1 MVMTNERDE
10 QGLWI
15 PGIESFQETAPPSAT
30 EIMDLLKQSKM
41 YFQAFHAQCRTGD
54 DYFYGRNQIDVAEG
68 FDQIRMAKA
77 RSIVNVATDH
87 VDVNNVDI
95 EVPLA
100 SQRAKARAEKLQKF
114 YQGVW
119 MNIDQ
124 PVKRTT
130 VRHAFAY
137 GVAWM
142 KVMFDTDRWP
152 DAPQMGD
159 FASDEDYKEALEDFM
174 EKRNISFPIIV
185 ENVNPKRLVWDASK
199 IGPRAAIEFYER
211 SDTRA
216 LMNKFPQWSGETDR
230 QGIVQWAE
238 YWDEKYAVFMANNE
252 VVWAD
257 EHGYGFMPYVP
268 VQPANTM
275 DWDDGPPHE
284 RYQGML
290 IPILDLLD
298 EHARAFNARS
308 AILRAYAWPSIDFH
322 GPDHLTDRARQ
333 NYEMFGGLNQVP
345 AGVDIRVSPRPM
357 PPPELVAHV
366 NDVASEM
373 EEATFPN
380 VVRGVRPR
388 GVSTGFALST
398 LAGMGRLVFQGV
410 ADGMARGIERC
421 NSRFAMLVENKI
433 KGRITVHARSEV
445 HNFDTTIAPNDV
457 RGYYENIVRLKDE
470 SPEEREREASL
481 AFRLWNGGD
490 GIIDITEAQKRSG
503 VVNPLEMQVNQA
515 AERLQRSPQIEEALQ
530 KLAAER
536 LQLLEQLSEA
546 VGAPGETEGQGGL
559 GNMFMPGQAQLQRP
573 GEGQIQQQRVNTNM
587 EAGVFPQG
595 LGGID
600 NLGALLGAAPGGA
613 VGMPSGQTV
622 R

>member
-1 MVMTNERDE
+1 MS
-10 QGLWI
+10 Q
-15 PGIESFQETAPPSAT
+15 
-30 EIMDLLKQSKM
+30 K
-41 YFQAFHAQCRTGD
+41 
-54 DYFYGRNQIDVAEG
+54 G

-137 GVAWM
+137 GIAWM

-199 IGPRAAIEFYER
+199 IGPRWAIEFYER

-290 IPILDLLD
+290 IPIVDLLD

-345 AGVDIRVSPRPM
+345 AGVEIKVSPRPM

-410 ADGMARGIERC
+410 ADGMARGIEQC

-433 KGRITVHARSEV
+433 KGRVTVHARSEV
-445 HNFDTTIAPNDV
+445 HNFDATIAPNDV
-457 RGYYENIVRLKDE
+457 RGYHENIVRLKAE
-470 SPEEREREASL
+470 SPEEREREAIL
-481 AFRLWNGGD
+481 AFRLWNGGN

-515 AERLQRSPQIEEALQ
+515 AERLQRSPQIEQVLQ
-530 KLAAER
+530 QLAAER
-536 LQLLEQLSEA
+536 LQLLEQLGAA
-546 VGAPGETEGQGGL
+546 VGGEDQQGTGGV
-559 GNMFMPGQAQLQRP
+559 GNMFLPGQSQLPRP

-600 NLGALLGAAPGGA
+600 NLGALLGTAPGGA
-613 VGMPSGQTV
+613 AGMPSGQTV